1 MREEPVPDGK
11 ASIREL
17 GLLVDQIDAQFER
30 VLQNHAKDFRQAY
43 EGHMT
48 KVKKELEFLRARE
61 REAAGKLSND
71 DNITRLQAQIKW
83 FQREAGVLDQILEV
97 QKREV
102 QKLKTS
108 KANTLSDNKFIKSQV
123 KDAMK

>member
-1 MREEPVPDGK
+1 M
-11 ASIREL
+11 
-17 GLLVDQIDAQFER
+17 
-30 VLQNHAKDFRQAY
+30 LQNHEKDFKAAY

-48 KVKKELEFLRARE
+48 KVKKELIYLRDKAI
-61 REAAGKLSND
+61 EAAGKVSND
-71 DNITRLQAQIKW
+71 DNITRLQSQIKW
-83 FQREAGVLDQILEV
+83 FQREALGLDQILEG

-123 KDAMK
+123 KDAMKHNKLLEVAFNKTNR